1 MPEVN
6 KRLKTPKYQQII
18 DIILE
23 RIKNRSLKKGDILSS
38 LNSLAQEYGVAKDTV
53 VKAYDKLKEMNIVG
67 SQHGKF
73 FYIKNEYIDYDKK
86 IFLLFDVLQAPYRE
100 SLYKGI
106 INNIDDRIYLN
117 FNFYNFNTDL
127 FERLLEENKE
137 DYDYFVVI
145 PFPNTV
151 VRKTLKKMDQKK
163 LLILDRVEELDSLE
177 NYHRRDCSIIYQN
190 HDYELEKEIGRA
202 SCRERV

>member
-73 FYIKNEYIDYDKK
+73 FYIKK
-86 IFLLFDVLQAPYRE
+86 
-100 SLYKGI
+100 
-106 INNIDDRIYLN
+106 
-117 FNFYNFNTDL
+117 
-127 FERLLEENKE
+127 
-137 DYDYFVVI
+137 
-145 PFPNTV
+145 
-151 VRKTLKKMDQKK
+151 
-163 LLILDRVEELDSLE
+163 
-177 NYHRRDCSIIYQN
+177 
-190 HDYELEKEIGRA
+190 
-202 SCRERV
+202 